1 MRSVIAAAGGLTLL
15 LVCVPAAQAAAAPAA
30 APRVAAAYDGI
41 CTGADALTGVT
52 VVIDF
57 QELNGNG
64 GTPAPTLTKCSPNPT
79 PGAQRTGIQ
88 ALQDA
93 GIAVTGAAQWGLAFV
108 CRLNGRP
115 SATESI
121 PITGNPGYK
130 EACVITP
137 PGAAYWSYWNADGSG
152 NSWTYSSYGAANRN
166 VVPGGFEG
174 WSFSLNRGVDT
185 NPAPRVTPRN
195 PAVQPGRPSVSLSV
209 NDLDRTINLGESTTL
224 TWTSNQ
230 ATGLTASAVSP
241 ASGGGSWSGT
251 LAVPGGTK
259 SITPTARGTYTYK
272 ISATGTAGTATSTAT
287 LTVK

>member
-1 MRSVIAAAGGLTLL
+1 MRSAIAAASGLTVLL
-15 LVCVPAAQAAAAPAA
+15 LSVPAAHAAPARAA
-30 APRVAAAYDGI
+30 APRAVAPYNGI

-64 GTPAPTLTKCSPNPT
+64 GTAAPTLTKCSPNPT

-93 GIAVTGAAQWGLAFV
+93 GISVTGAAQWGLAFV

-115 SATESI
+115 SPTESI
-121 PITGNPGYK
+121 PITGNTGYK
-130 EACVITP
+130 EACITTP

-152 NSWTYSSYGAANRN
+152 NTWSYSSYGAANRN

-174 WSFSLNRGVDT
+174 WSFSLNRGIDT

-195 PAVQPGRPSVSLSV
+195 TAVKPGRPSVNLSV

-230 ATGLTASAVSP
+230 ATGLTASAVAP
-241 ASGGGSWSGT
+241 AAGGGSWSGT

-259 SITPTARGTYTYK
+259 TVTPTAKGTYTYT
-272 ISATGTAGTATSTAT
+272 IQATGTAGTTTSTAN